1 MANAQWF
8 AIRQNA
14 IVEEVNP
21 IVFMG
26 IAVFCAKPQF
36 L

>member
-14 IVEEVNP
+14 IGNDVNP

-26 IAVFCAKPQF
+26 IAVFCAKPQIA
-36 L
+36 

>member
-14 IVEEVNP
+14 IAGEVNP
-21 IVFMG
+21 RFFMG
-26 IAVFCAKPQF
+26 IAVFCAKPQIT
-36 L
+36 